1 MTRAV
6 FLDRDGVI
14 NPMWRNSGN
23 GVVDSPADATQFSLL
38 PGVTSAIAA
47 VNRSGRLAIVIS
59 NQPGIARAKFSPAA
73 LQAITTRMHAE
84 LRTGGARLDAV
95 YYCPHH
101 PDGVVPDFA
110 IRCTCRKPEPG
121 LILQAGREFGVNLE
135 DSFMI
140 GDREK
145 DIEAGQRAGCR
156 TIKLSESASR
166 TDKARAGID
175 ANSQAD
181 WTVRSLPDAVA
192 LLLNQT
198 RSDSHVV

>member
-14 NPMWRNSGN
+14 NPMWRNSGD

-38 PGVTSAIAA
+38 PGVASAIAA

-59 NQPGIARAKFSPAA
+59 NQPGVAPAKFSSTAR
-73 LQAITTRMHAE
+73 QAITTRMHAE
-84 LRTGGARLDAV
+84 LRAGGARPDAV

-121 LILQAGREFGVNLE
+121 LILQADHEFGVNLKG
-135 DSFMI
+135 SLMI

-145 DIEAGQRAGCR
+145 DIEVGRRAGCR
-156 TIKLSESASR
+156 TIKLSESALEPISR
-166 TDKARAGID
+166 MVESKRTRRPIGPLRACLTP
-175 ANSQAD
+175 
-181 WTVRSLPDAVA
+181 WPCY
-192 LLLNQT
+192 
-198 RSDSHVV
+198 